1 MGLISWANERI
12 KRLDIWDIGSIKW
25 GSIFIGIIIG
35 AYIANWV
42 KQYIWIHIALAI
54 ALLIRPIYRYFRK

>member
-1 MGLISWANERI
+1 MGPISWANVRI
-12 KRLDIWDIGSIKW
+12 KRLDIWDIGGIKW

-35 AYIANWV
+35 AYIAGWV

-54 ALLIRPIYRYFRK
+54 AFLIRPIYRYFKR